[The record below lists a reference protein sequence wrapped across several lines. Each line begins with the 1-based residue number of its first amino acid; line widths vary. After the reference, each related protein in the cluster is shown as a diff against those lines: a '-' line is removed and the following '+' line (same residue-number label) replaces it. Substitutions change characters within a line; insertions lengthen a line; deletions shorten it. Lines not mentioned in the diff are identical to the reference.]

1 LTDVFYRA
9 PALAYPTI
17 ARGEGIFLYD
27 TAGRRYLDGASG
39 ALVANLGHGRR
50 EIAAA
55 MAQQA
60 ERVAFAHTMRFT
72 SEAQEEL
79 AHRVAALLPYGLR
92 HTYPVSGGSEA
103 TETAIKLSRQ
113 YFLET
118 GEPRRFRVLARWASY
133 HGNSIGALSASG
145 HIGRRRP
152 YEPLLST
159 AFQHFSSPD
168 PTCPG
173 PGEDGECGCTRALRA
188 AIEGAGPETVAAILL
203 EPVGGSA
210 NSGFVPHAG
219 YMQAVRR
226 IADEYGAL
234 LIADEVMT
242 GFGRTG
248 RVLGMEHFGVA
259 PDLITAAKGL
269 SGGYAPLGAV
279 VAADRVYEAVLSGSG
294 RFAHGFTYGG
304 HPVACAAGAKALEI
318 LEREG
323 LVEHAAR
330 MGSSLRAGLEEL
342 MGRHGAV
349 RQVRGLGLMQGLV
362 LDQAARPGA
371 RAARLS
377 DLAFAEGLIV
387 YPGSGGPDGLLGD
400 HILVAPPLTVTV
412 AEIGELLG
420 LLDRALS
427 RLEE

>member
-1 LTDVFYRA
+1 MTDVFYRA
-9 PALAYPTI
+9 PAQSYPTI
-17 ARGEGIFLYD
+17 ARGEGVFLFD
-27 TAGRRYLDGASG
+27 TEGRRYLDGASG

-55 MAQQA
+55 MAAQA

-79 AHRVAALLPYGLR
+79 ARRVAAMLPYGLR

-103 TETAIKLSRQ
+103 TETAVKLARQ

-118 GEPRRFRVLARWASY
+118 GEPRRFQVLSRWASY
-133 HGNSIGALSASG
+133 HGNSLGALSASG

-152 YEPLLST
+152 YEPLLSR
-159 AFQHFSSPD
+159 AFRHFPPPD
-168 PTCPG
+168 PACPG

-188 AIEGAGPETVAAILL
+188 TIEQAGPETVAAILM

-210 NSGFVPHAG
+210 NSGLVPHPG

-226 IADEYGAL
+226 IADECGAL

-248 RVLGMEHFGVA
+248 RVLGMEHAGVA

-279 VAADRVYEAVLSGSG
+279 VANDRVYDAIRSGSG

-318 LEREG
+318 LERER
-323 LVEHAAR
+323 LVENAAR
-330 MGSSLRAGLEEL
+330 MGAELRAGLEEIA
-342 MGRHGAV
+342 GRHAIV
-349 RQVRGLGLMQGLV
+349 REVRGLGLMQGIV
-362 LDQAARPGA
+362 LDQDPRPGA
-371 RAARLS
+371 RAVRLS
-377 DLAFAEGLIV
+377 DIAFSEGLII
-387 YPGSGGPDGLLGD
+387 YAGSGGPDSTLGD
-400 HILVAPPLTVTV
+400 HVLVAPPLTVAMAEV
-412 AEIGELLG
+412 AELLELL
-420 LLDRALS
+420 RRS
-427 RLEE
+427 ITRLT